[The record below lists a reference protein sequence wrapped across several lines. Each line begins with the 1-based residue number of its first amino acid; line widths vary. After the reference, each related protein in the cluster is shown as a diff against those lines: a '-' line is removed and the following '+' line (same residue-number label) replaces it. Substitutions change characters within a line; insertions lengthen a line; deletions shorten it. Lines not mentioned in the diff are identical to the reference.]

1 MLGDAQA
8 STSLFFS
15 AFLFLFLRLSVHSST
30 KTSNT

>member
-8 STSLFFS
+8 STSSFFS
-15 AFLFLFLRLSVHSST
+15 AFLFLLRLSVPAST